1 MKLKSIVFI
10 CFFAA
15 AWAQQKNEYSQEKAD
30 SLKSL
35 KTVLLLEKA
44 SLVSDIT
51 RCEKE
56 IDSLKSEIDNI
67 VQKIFIKKYGTE
79 IGTRIINKQIWKGM
93 STKMMKDSWGE
104 PDKIDVNKKKWGKFE
119 QWYYGTVTYFFKD
132 GKLTDWEETKAK

>member
-1 MKLKSIVFI
+1 MKLKIIVFI
-10 CFFAA
+10 CFIAA
-15 AWAQQKNEYSQEKAD
+15 SWAQQKNEYSQEKAD
-30 SLKSL
+30 SLKTL
-35 KTVLLLEKA
+35 KVALLSEKA
-44 SLVSDIT
+44 ALVSDISKY
-51 RCEKE
+51 EKE
-56 IDSLKSEIDNI
+56 LESLKSEIDSTMR
-67 VQKIFIKKYGTE
+67 KIYIKKYGSE